1 MADLYFTH
9 CNGCHEMADCLP
21 HEDEFLCVDGDDE
34 TAGVGCYHRITAAQD
49 ALQRERLEKCE
60 AEIRASQ
67 EELNGE
73 TN

>member
-21 HEDEFLCVDGDDE
+21 HEDEFLCVGGDE
-34 TAGVGCYHRITAAQD
+34 GVDCYTRITAAQD
-49 ALQRERLEKCE
+49 VLQRERLEKCE

>member
-9 CNGCHEMADCLP
+9 CDGCHGMADCLP
-21 HEDEFLCVDGDDE
+21 HEDEFLCVDGDGDE
-34 TAGVGCYHRITAAQD
+34 GVGCYHRITAAQD
-49 ALQRERLEKCE
+49 ALQRERLKQRE

-67 EELNGE
+67 AELRGE